1 MITPKNK
8 YFALQIS
15 HHAPPSWSTVVTPT
29 KAKSNAKCCFVISDL
44 LITSIVSKICS
55 ILTSWMSHNRQV
67 RFLKLNR
74 YLFITNLMVIF
85 CDENRKNSSNGLI
98 CFMKYMNYYF
108 CFVIVS
114 NGSQWRF
121 IFTHVIW
128 SFIHLFIFY
137 KWE

>member
-98 CFMKYMNYYF
+98 CFMKYMNCYF

-114 NGSQWRF
+114 NGLQWRF

-128 SFIHLFIFY
+128 SFIHLFYFL
-137 KWE
+137 

>member
-1 MITPKNK
+1 M
-8 YFALQIS
+8 
-15 HHAPPSWSTVVTPT
+15 
-29 KAKSNAKCCFVISDL
+29 
-44 LITSIVSKICS
+44 SKICS

-108 CFVIVS
+108 VLSLFLMGYS
-114 NGSQWRF
+114 GDSYLPMLF
-121 IFTHVIW
+121 DL
-128 SFIHLFIFY
+128 FIHLFIFINGSKCLHGSISVWQNSIRRLPGWLHLRTNILFTILY
-137 KWE
+137 SMFGFCGLHS

>member
-1 MITPKNK
+1 M
-8 YFALQIS
+8 
-15 HHAPPSWSTVVTPT
+15 
-29 KAKSNAKCCFVISDL
+29 
-44 LITSIVSKICS
+44 SKICS

-108 CFVIVS
+108 VLSLFLMGYSGDSYLPMLFGHSFICLFFI
-114 NGSQWRF
+114 NGSKCLHGSISVWQKSIRRLPGWLHLGTN
-121 IFTHVIW
+121 ILFTKFLSIVGFCG
-128 SFIHLFIFY
+128 SLS
-137 KWE
+137 

>member
-1 MITPKNK
+1 M
-8 YFALQIS
+8 
-15 HHAPPSWSTVVTPT
+15 
-29 KAKSNAKCCFVISDL
+29 
-44 LITSIVSKICS
+44 SKICS

-108 CFVIVS
+108 VLSLFLMGHSGDSYLPMLFGHSFICLFFI
-114 NGSQWRF
+114 NGSKYLHGSISVLTKFYSKATWLITPGNKYFVYKISQYSWLLW
-121 IFTHVIW
+121 FTVVTPT
-128 SFIHLFIFY
+128 
-137 KWE
+137 